1 MNVDNVGARISVLI
15 LETQESNKEVDRVLL
30 DGARQEYA
38 EALDDQVAAFRDQ
51 ANATFKGALVEGAL
65 VAYSGALGAWGAA
78 EECPK
83 TAWQTQASSVVGG
96 LAKPLGTMAGHDY
109 GAADAKAAEGAL
121 QQARWE
127 IDDLKE
133 NRQEAEQAQDK
144 ALDWSASLTES
155 DAATARAVLA
165 NLA

>member
-15 LETQESNKEVDRVLL
+15 LETQENSREVDRMLL
-30 DGARQEYA
+30 DSARQDYA
-38 EALDDQVAAFRDQ
+38 EALNHQVEALRDQ
-51 ANATFKGALVEGAL
+51 ADATLRGAVFEGVA
-65 VAYSGALGAWGAA
+65 VAYSGVLGAWGAA
-78 EECPK
+78 EECPD
-83 TAWQTQASSVVGG
+83 TAWQTHASSLVGG
-96 LAKPLGTMAGHDY
+96 LAKPLATIVGHDY
-109 GAADAKAAEGAL
+109 GGADAKAAEGAL

-144 ALDWSASLTES
+144 ALDWSASLNES